1 MGVLQIQRRTQ
12 LEENGLTR
20 QRSLLTPGPLSL
32 SLAVRSQMQLDLAS
46 RDDEFKE
53 VTASMRRLMLSLLR
67 SAEDYS
73 VVPIQGGGSF
83 AMEAA
88 LSSFVS
94 RVHKP
99 LVCING
105 IYGERILQILR
116 LWGVEALKLVK
127 RATDPLD
134 PREIGEYLTKH
145 PDVTHLCFVHCET
158 TTGIVNPLQELVEE
172 AKRRGVKTII
182 DAMSSFGALNIDL
195 SNRGPDVLV
204 TSSNKCI
211 EGPPGVAF
219 VVTSRQ
225 LLENAVQEQRS
236 FVLDVRDQWLSL
248 ERTGEWRSTPPTHIV
263 QATAMALKILHEEGT
278 DARRLRYEKVR
289 DDIVKELEGVASP
302 LLSPDLQSPVCVAF
316 SAPPGI
322 VDQASFDGLYRHL
335 AAHNLYVYSKLH
347 LATRSFRVG
356 CIGEIQP
363 SWIEQLGCAFRTYFR
378 SGQARSERPVPGQVA
393 GARVKVPAR
402 AAGDRQ
408 PCLPAETAVLHAG
421 YRRDPVT
428 KAVAVPIYQNTAYE
442 LDGDL
447 SHIADVYNVKAD
459 GFTYT
464 RIINP
469 TTRALEKRYAA
480 VDMGRDSLAVASGQ
494 AATFLAIVNLSS
506 GEVGDNIVAS
516 PYLYGNTWNL
526 LHNTLK
532 RLGISV
538 RTADPRRPETFE
550 RAIDDRTI
558 CLFGEV
564 ISNPCLIPLPVK
576 QLAEIGRRYGV
587 PLVVD
592 NTTTPL
598 ACRPADLGAAITTY
612 SATKYISGHGTT
624 LGGLIVD
631 NGGFSY
637 RGASRFPLFNRPDE
651 AHGGIVWHNAVRDV
665 GDLGKS
671 EFLLKARMTWL
682 RDTGAAI
689 APFASFQL
697 IQGLET
703 LPLRMKQHCAN
714 ASIVAGALKQ
724 HPKVRRVYYPGLFE
738 GADREIVEQTLNT
751 AYGYGAMVMFE
762 VEDEQAGRKF
772 IQNVELMYHV
782 SNVGDART
790 LVTHPVST
798 THTTVPREKREAAGI
813 FGGSIR
819 LCVGIEDVND
829 ILRDLDKA
837 LSAI

>member
-1 MGVLQIQRRTQ
+1 M
-12 LEENGLTR
+12 TR
-20 QRSLLTPGPLSL
+20 QRSLLTPGPMSL
-32 SLAVRSQMQLDLAS
+32 SAAVKTQMQFDLAS
-46 RDDEFKE
+46 RDCEFKE
-53 VTASMRRLMLSLLR
+53 VTARMRRLMLNLSGNP
-67 SAEDYS
+67 ETYS

-88 LSSFVS
+88 LCSFVAQAD
-94 RVHKP
+94 KP

-105 IYGERILQILR
+105 IYGERILTILR
-116 LWGVEALKLVK
+116 LWGVDALHFVK
-127 RATDPLD
+127 RATEPLD
-134 PREIGEYLTKH
+134 PQEVAERLSQNPGI
-145 PDVTHLCFVHCET
+145 THICFVHCET
-158 TTGIVNPLQELVEE
+158 TTGIVNPLEAIVAE
-172 AKRRGVKTII
+172 AKRRGVKTIV
-182 DAMSSFGALNIDL
+182 DGMSSFGAINTDL
-195 SNRGPDVLV
+195 SHDGPEVLV

-211 EGPPGVAF
+211 EAPPGVAF
-219 VVTSRQ
+219 VIASRE
-225 LLENAVQEQRS
+225 LLENAAHEPRS
-236 FVLDVRDQWLSL
+236 FVLDVRDQWRSF

-263 QATAMALKILHEEGT
+263 QAVTKALEILHAEGI
-278 DARRLRYEKVR
+278 DARRRRYEKIR
-289 DDIVKELEGVASP
+289 DHLIKELEGVVSP
-302 LLSPDLQSPVCVAF
+302 LLPADLQSPICVAF
-316 SAPPGI
+316 TAPTGI
-322 VDQASFDGLYRHL
+322 SDQVAFDGLYRHL

-347 LATRSFRVG
+347 PPTRSFRIG
-356 CIGEIQP
+356 CIGEIQS
-363 SWIEQLGCAFRTYFR
+363 SWIERLGCAFRTYFR
-378 SGQARSERPVPGQVA
+378 SGPAPLAGRMSPQEIAGRQGEISRPVA
-393 GARVKVPAR
+393 TTS
-402 AAGDRQ
+402 Q
-408 PCLPAETAVLHAG
+408 PPFSTETAVLHAG
-421 YRRDPVT
+421 YRRDPTT

-447 SHIADVYNVKAD
+447 NHIADVYNVKAD

-469 TTRALEKRYAA
+469 TTRALERRYAA
-480 VDMGRDSLAVASGQ
+480 VDVGSDALAVASGQ

-506 GEVGDNIVAS
+506 GEVGDNVVAS

-576 QLAEIGRRYGV
+576 QLAEIGRKHGV

-598 ACRPADLGAAITTY
+598 VCRPSALGAAITTY
-612 SATKYISGHGTT
+612 SATKYICGHGTT

-631 NGGFSY
+631 NGEFDY
-637 RGASRFPLFNRPDE
+637 RGASRFPLFNHPDD
-651 AHGGIVWHNAVRDV
+651 AHGGIIWRNALRDV
-665 GDLGKS
+665 EDLGKS

-703 LPLRMKQHCAN
+703 LPLRMKQHCEN
-714 ASIVAGALKQ
+714 ARIVASVLQ
-724 HPKVRRVYYPGLFE
+724 EHPKVRRVFYPGLFE
-738 GADREIVEQTLNT
+738 GADRETVDQTLDV

-762 VEDEQAGRKF
+762 VEDEQAGRRF
-772 IQNVELMYHV
+772 IQNVDLMYHV

-813 FGGSIR
+813 FGGSVR

-829 ILRDLDKA
+829 IIKDLDKA

>member
-1 MGVLQIQRRTQ
+1 M
-12 LEENGLTR
+12 TR

-32 SLAVRSQMQLDLAS
+32 SLAVRSQMLLDLAS
-46 RDDEFKE
+46 RDGEFKE
-53 VTASMRRLMLSLLR
+53 VTARMRRLMLNLLGG
-67 SAEDYS
+67 AKDYS

-94 RVHKP
+94 RADKP

-105 IYGERILQILR
+105 IYGERIFKILR

-127 RATDPLD
+127 RATEPLD
-134 PREIGEYLTKH
+134 PQEVAEQLSRNPG
-145 PDVTHLCFVHCET
+145 VTQLCLVHCET
-158 TTGIVNPLQELVEE
+158 TTGIVNPLDAIIEE
-172 AKRRGVKTII
+172 ARRRGVKTIV
-182 DAMSSFGALNIDL
+182 DGMSSFGAIDIDL
-195 SNRGPDVLV
+195 SRGGPDVLV

-219 VVTSRQ
+219 VVASRE
-225 LLENAVQEQRS
+225 LLEKAVQEPRS

-263 QATAMALKILHEEGT
+263 QATTKALEILEGEGI
-278 DARRLRYEKVR
+278 DARRRRYEKVR
-289 DDIVKELEGVASP
+289 DDLIQELEGVVSP
-302 LLSPDLQSPVCVAF
+302 LLSADLQSPVCVAF
-316 SAPPGI
+316 STPSGI
-322 VDQASFDGLYRHL
+322 ADQAGFDGLYRHL

-378 SGQARSERPVPGQVA
+378 SGPASSMGTPSTRQACERGVEMSSSFAKAPQ
-393 GARVKVPAR
+393 
-402 AAGDRQ
+402 
-408 PCLPAETAVLHAG
+408 LPFSAETAVLHAG

-447 SHIADVYNVKAD
+447 NHIADVYNVKAD

-469 TTRALEKRYAA
+469 TTRALERRYAA
-480 VDMGRDSLAVASGQ
+480 VDMGSDSLAVASGQ

-506 GEVGDNIVAS
+506 GKVGDNIVAS

-576 QLAEIGRRYGV
+576 QLAEIGRKHGV

-598 ACRPADLGAAITTY
+598 VCRPSDLGAAITTY
-612 SATKYISGHGTT
+612 SATKYICGHGTT

-631 NGGFSY
+631 NGKFSY
-637 RGASRFPLFNRPDE
+637 RGTSRFPLFNSPDE
-651 AHGGIVWHNAVRDV
+651 AHGGIIWRNALQDV
-665 GDLGKS
+665 DDLGKS
-671 EFLLKARMTWL
+671 EVLLKARMTWL

-714 ASIVAGALKQ
+714 ARIVADVLKE
-724 HPKVRRVYYPGLFE
+724 HPKVRRVFYPGLFE
-738 GADREIVEQTLNT
+738 GADQETVDQTLNP
-751 AYGYGAMVMFE
+751 AYGHGAMVMFE

-772 IQNVELMYHV
+772 IQNVDLMYHV

-819 LCVGIEDVND
+819 LCVGIEDVDD
-829 ILRDLDKA
+829 IVRDLDRA

>member
-1 MGVLQIQRRTQ
+1 M
-12 LEENGLTR
+12 
-20 QRSLLTPGPLSL
+20 
-32 SLAVRSQMQLDLAS
+32 
-46 RDDEFKE
+46 
-53 VTASMRRLMLSLLR
+53 
-67 SAEDYS
+67 
-73 VVPIQGGGSF
+73 
-83 AMEAA
+83 
-88 LSSFVS
+88 
-94 RVHKP
+94 
-99 LVCING
+99 
-105 IYGERILQILR
+105 
-116 LWGVEALKLVK
+116 
-127 RATDPLD
+127 D
-134 PREIGEYLTKH
+134 PREIGEYLAKH

-158 TTGIVNPLQELVEE
+158 TTGMVNPLQELVGE

-182 DAMSSFGALNIDL
+182 DAMSSFGALNIDM
-195 SNRGPDVLV
+195 SDRGPDVLV

-219 VVTSRQ
+219 VVASRL
-225 LLENAVQEQRS
+225 LLEHAVQEPRS

-263 QATAMALKILHEEGT
+263 QATAMALKILHEEGI
-278 DARRLRYEKVR
+278 DARRLKYEKVR
-289 DDIVKELEGVASP
+289 DGIIKELEGVASP

-316 SAPPGI
+316 SAPSGI
-322 VDQASFDGLYRHL
+322 VDQAGFEGLYRHL

-356 CIGEIQP
+356 CI
-363 SWIEQLGCAFRTYFR
+363 WIEQLGCAFRTYFR

-393 GARVKVPAR
+393 AALPAR
-402 AAGDRQ
+402 AVGDRQ

-447 SHIADVYNVKAD
+447 NHIADVYNVKAD

-469 TTRALEKRYAA
+469 TRALEKRYTA
-480 VDMGRDSLAVASGQ
+480 VDMGSDSLAVASGQ

-506 GEVGDNIVAS
+506 GEVGDNVVAS
-516 PYLYGNTWNL
+516 PYLYGNTWNR

-576 QLAEIGRRYGV
+576 QLAEIGRKYGV

-598 ACRPADLGAAITTY
+598 VCRPADLGAAITTY

-631 NGGFSY
+631 NGEFSY

-651 AHGGIVWHNAVRDV
+651 AHGGIVWHNAVREV

-714 ASIVAGALKQ
+714 AS
-724 HPKVRRVYYPGLFE
+724 R
-738 GADREIVEQTLNT
+738 
-751 AYGYGAMVMFE
+751 
-762 VEDEQAGRKF
+762 
-772 IQNVELMYHV
+772 
-782 SNVGDART
+782 
-790 LVTHPVST
+790 
-798 THTTVPREKREAAGI
+798 
-813 FGGSIR
+813 
-819 LCVGIEDVND
+819 C
-829 ILRDLDKA
+829 
-837 LSAI
+837 

>member
-1 MGVLQIQRRTQ
+1 MTTQ
-12 LEENGLTR
+12 P
-20 QRSLLTPGPLSL
+20 RSLLTPGPMSL
-32 SLAVRSQMQLDLAS
+32 SSTVKTQMQLDLAS
-46 RDDEFKE
+46 RDFEFKE
-53 VTASMRRLMLSLLR
+53 VTARMRRLVLNLSGN
-67 SAEDYS
+67 AEAYS

-83 AMEAA
+83 GMEAA

-94 RVHKP
+94 QADRP

-105 IYGERILQILR
+105 IYGERILTILR
-116 LWGVEALKLVK
+116 LWGVPALALVK
-127 RATDPLD
+127 RATEALD
-134 PREIGEYLTKH
+134 PEEIAERLSRDPGI
-145 PDVTHLCFVHCET
+145 THLCFVHCET
-158 TTGIVNPLQELVEE
+158 TTGIINPLEPIVER
-172 AKRRGVKTII
+172 ARRRGVKTIV
-182 DAMSSFGALNIDL
+182 DGMSSFGAIHIDL
-195 SNRGPDVLV
+195 TCGGPDVLV

-219 VVTSRQ
+219 VISSRA
-225 LLENAVQEQRS
+225 LLENAAQPPRS

-263 QATAMALKILHEEGT
+263 QAATKALEILDDEGI
-278 DARRLRYEKVR
+278 DGRRRRYETIR
-289 DDIVKELEGVASP
+289 HRIIDELDGVVHP
-302 LLSPDLQSPVCVAF
+302 LLSANLQSPICVAF
-316 SAPPGI
+316 TAPTGI
-322 VDQASFDGLYRHL
+322 ADQVAFDRLYRYL
-335 AAHNLYVYSKLH
+335 AAHNLYVYSRLH
-347 LATRSFRVG
+347 LPTRSFRIG
-356 CIGEIQP
+356 CIGEIQS
-363 SWIEQLGCAFRTYFR
+363 SWIEQLGCAVRAFFR
-378 SGQARSERPVPGQVA
+378 SGRTSFAGPVSAQDSCESHAEMSHPRPVTSRHPFST
-393 GARVKVPAR
+393 
-402 AAGDRQ
+402 
-408 PCLPAETAVLHAG
+408 ETAVLHAG
-421 YRRDPVT
+421 YRRDPTT

-469 TTRALEKRYAA
+469 TTRALERRYAA
-480 VDMGRDSLAVASGQ
+480 VDMASDSLAVASGQ

-506 GEVGDNIVAS
+506 GEVGDNVVAS

-526 LHNTLK
+526 LHNTLR

-538 RTADPRRPETFE
+538 RTADPRKPETFE
-550 RAIDDRTI
+550 SAIDDRTI

-564 ISNPCLIPLPVK
+564 ISNPCLIPLPVG
-576 QLAEIGRRYGV
+576 QLAEIGRKHGV

-592 NTTTPL
+592 NTTSPL
-598 ACRPADLGAAITTY
+598 LCQPSALGAAITTY
-612 SATKYISGHGTT
+612 SATKYICGHGTT

-631 NGGFSY
+631 NGTFNYQGN
-637 RGASRFPLFNRPDE
+637 SRFPLFNNPDD
-651 AHGGIVWHNAVRDV
+651 AHGGIIWRDALRNLD
-665 GDLGKS
+665 DLGQS
-671 EFLLKARMTWL
+671 EYLLKARMTWL

-689 APFASFQL
+689 SPFASFQI

-703 LPLRMKQHCAN
+703 LPLRMRQHCAN
-714 ASIVAGALKQ
+714 AKIVADVLQ
-724 HPKVRRVYYPGLFE
+724 DHPKVRRVFYPGLFE
-738 GADREIVEQTLNT
+738 GFDREIVDQTLD
-751 AYGYGAMVMFE
+751 ASYGYGAMVMFE

-772 IQNVELMYHV
+772 IQNVDLMYHV
-782 SNVGDART
+782 SNVGDTRT

-829 ILRDLDKA
+829 IINDLTKA

>member
-1 MGVLQIQRRTQ
+1 M
-12 LEENGLTR
+12 TR
-20 QRSLLTPGPLSL
+20 QRSLLTPGPIALTS
-32 SLAVRSQMQLDLAS
+32 AVKTQMQFDLAS
-46 RDDEFKE
+46 RDLEFKE
-53 VTASMRRLMLSLLR
+53 VTARMRRLMLNLSGNPKG
-67 SAEDYS
+67 YS

-94 RVHKP
+94 QGDRP

-105 IYGERILQILR
+105 IYGERILKILR
-116 LWGVEALKLVK
+116 LWGVQAVQLVK
-127 RATDPLD
+127 RATEALD
-134 PREIGEYLTKH
+134 PQEISECLSQD
-145 PDVTHLCFVHCET
+145 PCITHLCFVHCET
-158 TTGIVNPLQELVEE
+158 TTGIVNPLAPIVDGARQ
-172 AKRRGVKTII
+172 RGVKTIV
-182 DAMSSFGALNIDL
+182 DGMSSFGAIHIDL
-195 SNRGPDVLV
+195 SRGGPDVLV

-211 EGPPGVAF
+211 EGPPGLAYVLA
-219 VVTSRQ
+219 SHE
-225 LLENAVQEQRS
+225 LLENAVQEPRS
-236 FVLDVRDQWLSL
+236 FVLDVRDQWRSL

-263 QATAMALKILHEEGT
+263 QAATKALEILGDEGI
-278 DARRLRYEKVR
+278 DVRRRRYEKIKDRV
-289 DDIVKELEGVASP
+289 IKELEGVTAP
-302 LLSPDLQSPVCVAF
+302 LLPANLQSPICVAF
-316 SAPPGI
+316 AAPAGI
-322 VDQASFDGLYRHL
+322 SDQVAFDRLYCHL

-347 LATRSFRVG
+347 LPTRSFRIG
-356 CIGEIQP
+356 CIGEIQS

-378 SGQARSERPVPGQVA
+378 SGRTGIA
-393 GARVKVPAR
+393 GRTSTRETCEGR
-402 AAGDRQ
+402 AAPSQ
-408 PCLPAETAVLHAG
+408 PIATASRLPFSTETAVLHAG
-421 YRRDPVT
+421 YRRDPTT

-447 SHIADVYNVKAD
+447 NHIADVYNVKAD

-469 TTRALEKRYAA
+469 TTRALERRYAA
-480 VDMGRDSLAVASGQ
+480 VDMGSDSLAVASGQ

-506 GEVGDNIVAS
+506 GEVGDNVVAS

-526 LHNTLK
+526 LHNTLR
-532 RLGISV
+532 RLGITV

-550 RAIDDRTI
+550 QAIDDRTI

-564 ISNPCLIPLPVK
+564 VSNPCLIPLPVK
-576 QLAEIGRRYGV
+576 QLAEIGRKHGV

-598 ACRPADLGAAITTY
+598 VCRPSALGAAITTY
-612 SATKYISGHGTT
+612 SATKYICGHGTT

-631 NGGFSY
+631 NGAFNYTGS
-637 RGASRFPLFNRPDE
+637 SRFPLFNNPDD
-651 AHGGIVWHNAVRDV
+651 AHGGIIWRNALQDID
-665 GDLGKS
+665 DLAQS

-703 LPLRMKQHCAN
+703 LHLRMKQHCAN
-714 ASIVAGALKQ
+714 AKIVASVLNE
-724 HPKVRRVYYPGLFE
+724 HPKVRRVFYPGLFE
-738 GADREIVEQTLNT
+738 GADRETIDQTLN
-751 AYGYGAMVMFE
+751 AEYGHGAMVMFE
-762 VEDEQAGRKF
+762 VENEQAGRKF
-772 IQNVELMYHV
+772 IQNVDLMYHV

-829 ILRDLDKA
+829 IIKDLDKA